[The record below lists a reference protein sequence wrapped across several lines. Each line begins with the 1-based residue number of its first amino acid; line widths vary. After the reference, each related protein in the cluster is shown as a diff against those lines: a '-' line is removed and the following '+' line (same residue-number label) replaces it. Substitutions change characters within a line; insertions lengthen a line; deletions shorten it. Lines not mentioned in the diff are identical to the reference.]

1 MIKVKGDMVKP
12 SLYTDSQ
19 RRDKKTGTTDMWLSM
34 DLGYTTEYHN
44 RRGYDRGRVKGTTA
58 IITGNYVP
66 L

>member
-1 MIKVKGDMVKP
+1 
-12 SLYTDSQ
+12 
-19 RRDKKTGTTDMWLSM
+19 M

-66 L
+66 LVTAPTLYQKRILYMSYFNQTIRVNETMKEKRR